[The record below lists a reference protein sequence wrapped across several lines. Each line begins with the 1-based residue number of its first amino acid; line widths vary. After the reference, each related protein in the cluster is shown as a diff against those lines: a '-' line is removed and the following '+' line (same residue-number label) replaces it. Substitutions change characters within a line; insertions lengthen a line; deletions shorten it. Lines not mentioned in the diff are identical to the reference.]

1 MNTNNH
7 YINNTIQFLFALPSI
22 WAFSGLFLYEDS
34 DKHFFTLCIIVFFL
48 GLFQFGF
55 NAIVENIKNRK
66 LTWILLIA
74 VSFSAFTKLTM
85 GGSSSELRV
94 LGAIALYSIV
104 IPNYVIEKIKSN
116 LIWLIALASIISVS
130 YISYQT
136 FVLQIDRGSWSIN
149 AIPYTT
155 FSAAIT
161 SIAIYLAFISS
172 ENKQRIISLVSA
184 SLGLSSIIISQ
195 TRGTLLAVTITALLV
210 AALMI
215 IKYKKNSITIVAS
228 IIASIIAISLV
239 SFLNYEKIEQRI
251 IQTKHEYHAITSGNL
266 NTSIGYRL
274 QMWQAGWELAKSPT
288 IFGLGKKHVEAKQEL
303 YEKGL
308 ISKASI
314 GFKHYH
320 NQYISSLVMKGIVG
334 LMMTLAFLLMPLF
347 YYFRNYDKS
356 ILIATLCSTVYA
368 VSGLTDIP
376 LMQPHPLAFYLII
389 LLLFCTPKNY
399 DSNTL

>member
-1 MNTNNH
+1 MNINNH
-7 YINNTIQFLFALPSI
+7 YKKNTIQFLFALPTI
-22 WAFSGLFLYEDS
+22 WAFSGLFLYEKS

-48 GLFQFGF
+48 GLFQLGF
-55 NAIVENIKNRK
+55 NAIVEQIKNRK

-74 VSFSAFTKLTM
+74 VIFSAFTKLTM

-94 LGAIALYSIV
+94 LGAIALYSMV
-104 IPNYVIEKIKSN
+104 LPNYVIEKIKSN
-116 LIWLIALASIISVS
+116 LIFLIALASIISVS

-136 FVLQIDRGSWSIN
+136 FALQIDREYWSIN

-172 ENKQRIISLVSA
+172 KNKQRITSLFSA
-184 SLGLSSIIISQ
+184 CLGLSSIIISQ
-195 TRGTLLAVTITALLV
+195 TRGTLLAVTIAALLI

-215 IKYKKNSITIVAS
+215 IKYKKNSIFIV
-228 IIASIIAISLV
+228 ASIIAISLV
-239 SFLNYEKIEQRI
+239 SFLNHEKIEQRI

-274 QMWQAGWELAKSPT
+274 QMWKAGWELAKSPT
-288 IFGLGKKHVEAKQEL
+288 IFGLGKNHVEAKQEL

-347 YYFRNYDKS
+347 YYFWHNDKS
-356 ILIATLCSTVYA
+356 ILIAILCSTVYA

-389 LLLFCTPKNY
+389 LLLFCTQKNY
-399 DSNTL
+399 DSNTI